1 LRSVQ
6 PPYQGYSGEPIQPEV
21 RLDNEASENRT
32 VIEVESEDRVGLL
45 YRLSRAVTDLNLQIV
60 AARICT
66 EKGAA
71 IDTFYVREHDGS
83 KVTGEGRQHEVRQAL
98 ERVAQ
103 GEPEKGHAGA
113 G

>member
-1 LRSVQ
+1 VQ
-6 PPYQGYSGEPIQPEV
+6 SPYAGYSGEPITPEV
-21 RLDNEASENRT
+21 RLDNNASENRT

-45 YRLSRAVTDLNLQIV
+45 FQLSRTLTELQLQIV

-83 KVTGEGRQHEVRQAL
+83 KVTGEDRQRKVCQAL
-98 ERVAQ
+98 ERVA
-103 GEPEKGHAGA
+103 AGPGA
-113 G
+113 